1 MALLHGSFAKC
12 VLLGTCRRYD
22 FVFSFYAVIGVE
34 RLSTFSL
41 VVVVVV
47 CNESRAMGMSSK
59 AERKGGRI
67 HAITLYRYGLEMDGL
82 VTVYRGAWSIH
93 LSNPYL

>member
-1 MALLHGSFAKC
+1 MTLFLFFAVTDVEGLL
-12 VLLGTCRRYD
+12 TC
-22 FVFSFYAVIGVE
+22 F
-34 RLSTFSL
+34 L

-47 CNESRAMGMSSK
+47 CNESRAMEICGK
-59 AERKGGRI
+59 TERKGGRI
-67 HAITLYRYGLEMDGL
+67 HAITLDKYGLEMDGS